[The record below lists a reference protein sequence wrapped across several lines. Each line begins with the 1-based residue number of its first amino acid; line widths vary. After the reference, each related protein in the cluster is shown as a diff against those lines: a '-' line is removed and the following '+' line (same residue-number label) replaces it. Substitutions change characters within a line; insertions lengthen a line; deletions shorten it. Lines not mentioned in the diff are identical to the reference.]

1 MSVAKAS
8 KAHIIKGFH
17 LIRAPVK
24 LGFTVKVFLGVKLLA
39 KMGVRL
45 VDFECAV
52 SGIHDVQP
60 VEYVMGMYD

>member
-39 KMGVRL
+39 KMGARL
-45 VDFECAV
+45 VDFELAV
-52 SGIHDVQP
+52 SGIPDVRP
-60 VEYVMGMYD
+60 VEHVLGMYD